1 MQDRLI
7 IGTRGSRLAVTQCN
21 WVRTQILNANP
32 QLDPEQVVLET
43 IVTTGDKITDR
54 KLMEIGGKG
63 LFTKE
68 IEERLG
74 DGRVQMAVHSMK
86 DMPTS
91 LPDGLILAGC
101 PKREDPRDVLITNS
115 GVDLMGLAEG
125 AVLGTASLRRGA
137 QAMAIRPDI
146 KVESFR
152 GNVNTRI
159 DKLRD
164 GVVDATLLAKAGLN
178 RLGIDVE
185 GAVPVPVEQMLPAVG
200 QGALAL
206 EIREGDDWTA
216 EILAPL
222 ADMATTHAVEAERA
236 FLRTLDGNC
245 RTPLAAHGIIEDGE
259 LSLHA
264 QVFSIDGQIVYKT
277 HIKGNVE
284 DADALGVEAARRIEA
299 EAGSAFLQQ
308 LKSETA

>member
-1 MQDRLI
+1 M
-7 IGTRGSRLAVTQCN
+7 
-21 WVRTQILNANP
+21 QILNANP
-32 QLDPEQVVLET
+32 QLDPDQVVLET

-86 DMPTS
+86 DMPTT
-91 LPDGLILAGC
+91 LPQGLLLAGC

-115 GVDLMGLAEG
+115 GVDLLGLAQG

-137 QAMAIRPDI
+137 QAMAVRPDI

-222 ADMATTHAVEAERA
+222 ADMATTYAVDAERA

-245 RTPLAAHGIIEDGE
+245 RTPLAAHAIVEGGE

-299 EAGSAFLQQ
+299 EAGAEFLQQ
-308 LKSETA
+308 LKSESA

>member
-32 QLDPEQVVLET
+32 QLDPDQVVLET

-86 DMPTS
+86 DMPTT
-91 LPDGLILAGC
+91 LPDGLILAAC
-101 PKREDPRDVLITNS
+101 PKREDPRDVLITND
-115 GVDLMGLAEG
+115 GVDLQGLAEG

-137 QAMAIRPDI
+137 QVLAVRPDI

-185 GAVPVPVEQMLPAVG
+185 GAVPVPVDQMLPAVG

-206 EIREGDDWTA
+206 EIRAGDDWTA
-216 EILAPL
+216 DILAPL
-222 ADMATTHAVEAERA
+222 ACMDTTRAVDAERA

-245 RTPLAAHGIIEDGE
+245 RTPLAAHATIEGGQ
-259 LSLHA
+259 LLLQA
-264 QVFSIDGQIVYKT
+264 QVFSIDGKTVYT
-277 HIKGNVE
+277 SHIKGSVD
-284 DADALGVEAARRIEA
+284 DAEALGIAAAKEIEA
-299 EAGSAFLQQ
+299 EAGKAFLQQ
-308 LKSETA
+308 LKSESA